1 MQSRT
6 ELNINQI
13 KHGSNLPRGYFK
25 KRKHLPAYARPPD
38 IVRMA
43 QKISFNIKCLDCVHA
58 RKIIFIVVLLM
69 GLFAVNATTTIEQDL
84 KVRSLERTTTTSPEL
99 FNGDGSK

>member
-38 IVRMA
+38 IVGMA
-43 QKISFNIKCLDCVHA
+43 QKISFNINCLDCK
-58 RKIIFIVVLLM
+58 KIIFVVIFLT

-99 FNGDGSK
+99 FNGDGRK